1 MPADPDEEEDRG
13 QVDRVA
19 YVVVR
24 VGAGLDAR
32 YVLLGRLGVERRASS
47 VERRASSVERRASSV
62 EAAASSGC
70 LYSGMY
76 VGPGGAD
83 GLVNGSVAIQ
93 ASNATAKVGRNR
105 RLAAAPADVLP
116 AM

>member
-32 YVLLGRLGVERRASS
+32 YVLLGRLG
-47 VERRASSVERRASSV
+47 VERRASSV